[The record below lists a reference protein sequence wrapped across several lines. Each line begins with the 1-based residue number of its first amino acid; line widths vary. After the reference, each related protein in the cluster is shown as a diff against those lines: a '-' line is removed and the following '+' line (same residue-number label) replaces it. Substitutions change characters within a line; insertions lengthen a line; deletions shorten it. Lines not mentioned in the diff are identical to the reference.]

1 MEAILQTHL
10 PLPLLR
16 QGKVRE
22 IYELGDDLL
31 LVASDR
37 ISAFDCV
44 LPQPIPDK
52 GTVLTQMSAYWFDRT
67 VQLIGN
73 HCIAADPSGI
83 MAHHPELGGTV
94 DQWAGRGMVVRRAT
108 PFPVECILRGYIT
121 GSAWKEYQESGT
133 LAGESLPEHLL
144 ESQEL
149 ESPIFSPATKAEE
162 GHDENITF
170 EQMKEI
176 VGIKVAEYLR
186 EVSLSLY
193 ADARS
198 AARSV
203 GIIIADTKFE
213 FGTTVS
219 GEVLLIDEV
228 LTPDSSRFWPADQYA
243 PGSTPPSLDKQ
254 PVRDYL
260 ESVITEGHWDRHP
273 PAPDLPDEV
282 IASTTRRYREAFQTI
297 TGGELPDFTHYDGGD

>member
-1 MEAILQTHL
+1 
-10 PLPLLR
+10 
-16 QGKVRE
+16 
-22 IYELGDDLL
+22 
-31 LVASDR
+31 
-37 ISAFDCV
+37 
-44 LPQPIPDK
+44 
-52 GTVLTQMSAYWFDRT
+52 
-67 VQLIGN
+67 LIGN
-73 HCIAADPSGI
+73 HCIATDPSEI
-83 MAHHPELGGTV
+83 MALHPELGETV

-108 PFPVECILRGYIT
+108 PFPVECIVRGYIT

-162 GHDENITF
+162 GHDENVTF
-170 EQMKEI
+170 DQMKDI

-186 EVSLSLY
+186 DVSLSLY

-273 PAPDLPDEV
+273 PAPDLPDKV